1 MLFHSQMK
9 NEKKPS
15 FSPEVSPI
23 NGILQDTLRDSH
35 LDQHEQGT
43 WMVDQAYTFPN
54 MSNEAPAQQMP
65 LQMQQSTHMVY
76 QSLPQPFPMRS
87 PDRLQ
92 AVGGANRGARMLP
105 THHIKSYSN
114 LKEKQSSTSQYPN
127 L

>member
-23 NGILQDTLRDSH
+23 NGILQETLRDSH
-35 LDQHEQGT
+35 LDVNEQGT
-43 WMVDQAYTFPN
+43 WMVDAAYTFPN

-65 LQMQQSTHMVY
+65 LQMQQNSHIVY

-92 AVGGANRGARMLP
+92 AMGGGLSSRGGARLLP

-114 LKEKQSSTSQYPN
+114 LKDK
-127 L
+127 